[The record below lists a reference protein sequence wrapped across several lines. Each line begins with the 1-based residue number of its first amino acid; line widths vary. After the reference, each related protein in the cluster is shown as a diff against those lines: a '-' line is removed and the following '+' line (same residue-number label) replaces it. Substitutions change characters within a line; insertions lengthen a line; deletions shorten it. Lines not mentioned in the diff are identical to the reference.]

1 MLDDGSANPY
11 KSDYD
16 TSRRYMI
23 LRFQSSEHVKCHLT
37 LAGFTLN
44 EDGTLSD
51 MEKKT
56 FSLDE
61 NTPYAAELLSKDKI
75 WFYINE

>member
-1 MLDDGSANPY
+1 M
-11 KSDYD
+11 
-16 TSRRYMI
+16 TI
-23 LRFQSSEHVKCHLT
+23 
-37 LAGFTLN
+37 AGFTLN

-61 NTPYAAELLSKDKI
+61 NTDYTADLLTENKI